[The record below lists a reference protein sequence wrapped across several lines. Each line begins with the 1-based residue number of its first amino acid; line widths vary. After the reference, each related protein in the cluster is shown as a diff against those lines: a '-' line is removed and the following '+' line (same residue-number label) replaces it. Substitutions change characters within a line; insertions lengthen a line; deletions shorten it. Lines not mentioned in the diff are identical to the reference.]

1 MSQYILPSIV
11 NGIAVFVGL
20 FVLWSF
26 VGGMKAAPAQVR
38 ATAAATAGV
47 VAIIMTFVVSTAIA
61 TGAA

>member
-26 VGGMKAAPAQVR
+26 VGGMKAAPAQAR

-47 VAIIMTFVVSTAIA
+47 VAIIVTFVISSVI
-61 TGAA
+61 GAGVA